1 MPLFY
6 YISNSVSMNVVF
18 FHKSLKIIVH
28 KGNFIPV
35 LCGYVYFTYV
45 IQGFNL

>member
-1 MPLFY
+1 MPLFN

-18 FHKSLKIIVH
+18 FHKSLKMIH
-28 KGNFIPV
+28 KGHFIPV